1 MEHWASVFSMI
12 FDWKVLIFLPLGVIM
27 GAIIGAI
34 PGLTITMS
42 ISPGSR
48 GLPSRRTTGART
60 PGISFAG
67 RTFTYWSNSRR
78 NNNSEPQSD
87 TSSGTAAG
95 QPTAPK

>member
-42 ISPGSR
+42 ISVLLPFTLFLDPLPG
-48 GLPSRRTTGART
+48 LVLIF
-60 PGISFAG
+60 GISKGGLFGGSISAILLNVPGEPSSAPTEWICSG
-67 RTFTYWSNSRR
+67 R
-78 NNNSEPQSD
+78 
-87 TSSGTAAG
+87 
-95 QPTAPK
+95 